1 MVLHL
6 VSDLNRALEIKAQLD
21 CPHIHFIIEDD
32 CGAFTTSLVWMEV
45 LTRASDLC
53 IREGACVV
61 SHSDFSRQKDS
72 LSSEDIKFLQK
83 MQTQLNEKMIGI
95 EVVKNEVMGL

>member
-6 VSDLNRALEIKAQLD
+6 VCDLNRALEIKARLV
-21 CPHIHFIIEDD
+21 CPHIHFIIEEN

-53 IREGACVV
+53 FKEGSCVV
-61 SHSDFSRQKDS
+61 SHSDLSRHKDT
-72 LSSEDIKFLQK
+72 LSDEDIKILQK
-83 MQTQLNEKMIGI
+83 MQEQLNEKMARI
-95 EVVKNEVMGL
+95 EVVKV